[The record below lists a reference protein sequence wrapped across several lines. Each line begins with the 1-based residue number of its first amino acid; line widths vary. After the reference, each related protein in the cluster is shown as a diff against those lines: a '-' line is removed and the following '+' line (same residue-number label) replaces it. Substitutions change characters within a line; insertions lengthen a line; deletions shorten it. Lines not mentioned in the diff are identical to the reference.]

1 MTWCFCDQTDRDA
14 NIAAVFN
21 NLVQMRV
28 ARAIPALNPRRR
40 FFMNEE
46 QPTLKVVDRRPFNAD
61 GTPRELSPEEKE
73 ASERAAADFSKASA
87 AESAPPPPAPAQPA
101 APPEVKV
108 HREDAPAPPT
118 ASPRDEREPA
128 RASRDPLDDPA
139 SFLSLIMSL
148 ASNAAASLG
157 MMPHPVTGETGVDL
171 KTAKHWIDVLG
182 MLEEKTQ
189 GNLDPQEAQVMESLL
204 ADLRMQYVSFT
215 NAPQPAPSKFSA
227 SDITGGK

>member
-1 MTWCFCDQTDRDA
+1 
-14 NIAAVFN
+14 
-21 NLVQMRV
+21 
-28 ARAIPALNPRRR
+28 
-40 FFMNEE
+40 MNEE
-46 QPTLKVVDRRPFNAD
+46 QPTLKVVDRRPFNPD

-73 ASERAAADFSKASA
+73 ASERAAADFSKSSA
-87 AESAPPPPAPAQPA
+87 AESAPQRSAPAQPSA
-101 APPEVKV
+101 AKAQAKRADEPVASSP
-108 HREDAPAPPT
+108 
-118 ASPRDEREPA
+118 SPRAENEPA
-128 RASRDPLDDPA
+128 HAGHDPLDDPA

-182 MLEEKTQ
+182 MLEQKTR
-189 GNLDPQEAQVMESLL
+189 GNLDPQEAQVIESLL

-215 NAPQPAPSKFSA
+215 SSPPPSPPKFSA

>member
-1 MTWCFCDQTDRDA
+1 
-14 NIAAVFN
+14 
-21 NLVQMRV
+21 
-28 ARAIPALNPRRR
+28 
-40 FFMNEE
+40 MNEE

-73 ASERAAADFSKASA
+73 ASERAAADFSKSSA
-87 AESAPPPPAPAQPA
+87 ADSAPPRPAPDQPSARVEPKTQRADEPA
-101 APPEVKV
+101 AATSSLSAE
-108 HREDAPAPPT
+108 A
-118 ASPRDEREPA
+118 EPA
-128 RASRDPLDDPA
+128 HTGRDPLDDPA

-182 MLEEKTQ
+182 MLEQKTR
-189 GNLDPQEAQVMESLL
+189 GNLDPQEAQVIESLL

-215 NAPQPAPSKFSA
+215 SSPQPPPAKFSA

>member
-1 MTWCFCDQTDRDA
+1 
-14 NIAAVFN
+14 
-21 NLVQMRV
+21 
-28 ARAIPALNPRRR
+28 
-40 FFMNEE
+40 MNEE
-46 QPTLKVVDRRPFNAD
+46 QPTLKVVDRRPFNPD

-73 ASERAAADFSKASA
+73 ASERAAADLSKVTA
-87 AESAPPPPAPAQPA
+87 AESVPPRPAPAQSP
-101 APPEVKV
+101 
-108 HREDAPAPPT
+108 APAQAQAQRENRPP
-118 ASPRDEREPA
+118 ASPPPPRTDSGSPRPGQ
-128 RASRDPLDDPA
+128 DPLDDPA

-189 GNLDPQEAQVMESLL
+189 GNLDPQEAQVVESLL

-215 NAPQPAPSKFSA
+215 SSPPPAKFSA